1 MSDWTSCQTGYL
13 FLLIGANPLPNY
25 MAALLL
31 AQDGGTVYL
40 LHSGGARGTGSV
52 ARRLEQA
59 IKNQRPKLTVIL
71 WEIDEADG
79 GRIASEMKEVLDQ
92 VNPGVSVGLHYSGG
106 TKAMA
111 VHVYRAVEEKFPNGV
126 FSYLDARTLSLI
138 VDPRGANPTCSIH
151 VGQACTVKLDEL
163 VTLHGYDKPAIR
175 REPFQPSLCRDLVQ
189 IHSHSDSLG
198 QWQKWLNQERLE
210 SLPDLSQYPL
220 LQGAIAAF
228 DQLCGG
234 SATPGLVAQQLW
246 HERLDSC
253 KNWLRGPWL
262 EEYVLWSVEQVAPDC
277 DIGDNYGIDLKLK
290 KRGMHEFQLDVAAIR
305 GYQLFALS
313 CMASDRKEKCKE
325 HLLEAYVR
333 ARQMGGD
340 EARVGLVCC
349 YHDPA
354 ALQQEI
360 EETWFTEGR
369 VRVFGQEDLA
379 SLPACLQGWFET
391 ANDPLIVQGG
401 GQQ

>member
-1 MSDWTSCQTGYL
+1 MSDWTSYQTDHL
-13 FLLIGANPLPNY
+13 FLLIGTNPLPNY
-25 MAALLL
+25 VAALLL
-31 AQDGGTVYL
+31 ARDDGTVYL

-52 ARRLEQA
+52 ACRLEQA
-59 IKNQRPKLTVIL
+59 IKNQRPELSVIP

-79 GRIASEMKEVLDQ
+79 GRIASKMKEILKQ
-92 VNPGVSVGLHYSGG
+92 VDPGVSAGLHYSGG

-151 VGQACTVKLDEL
+151 VGQACTIKLDEL
-163 VTLHGYDKPAIR
+163 VTLHGYGKPVIR
-175 REPFQPSLCRDLVQ
+175 REPFQAGLCQALIQV
-189 IHSHSDSLG
+189 HSDPTSFS
-198 QWQKWLNQERLE
+198 QWREWCNGEKF
-210 SLPDLSQYPL
+210 STLPDTLRYPL
-220 LQGAIAAF
+220 LQSINAAF

-234 SATPGLVAQQLW
+234 SATPELVAHQLGQ
-246 HERLDSC
+246 EKLASC
-253 KNWLRGPWL
+253 SKWLIGEWL
-262 EEYVLWSVEQVAPDC
+262 EEYTLWAIRQVAPVC
-277 DIGDNYGIDLKLK
+277 GIGENYGIDIALK
-290 KRGMHEFQLDVAAIR
+290 RQGGHEFQLDVAAIR

-313 CMASDRKEKCKE
+313 CTTSDKPERSKE

-349 YHDPA
+349 YHDPE
-354 ALQQEI
+354 ALRQEI

-369 VRVFGQEDLA
+369 VRVFGQGDLA
-379 SLPACLQGWFET
+379 SLPACLQEWFET
-391 ANDPLIVQGG
+391 ANDPLIAQGG
-401 GQQ
+401 E

>member
-1 MSDWTSCQTGYL
+1 MSGWTSYQTDHL
-13 FLLIGANPLPNY
+13 FLLIGTNPLPNY
-25 MAALLL
+25 VAAFLL
-31 AQDGGTVYL
+31 ARNGGTVYL
-40 LHSGGARGTGSV
+40 LHSGGDRGTGNV
-52 ARRLEQA
+52 AEKLKQA
-59 IKNQRPKLTVIL
+59 IQNQRLKLKVIPR
-71 WEIDEADG
+71 EIDEADG
-79 GRIASEMKEVLDQ
+79 GRIVSKMEEILNQ
-92 VNPGVSVGLHYSGG
+92 VESDASVGLHYSGG

-111 VHVYRAVEEKFPNGV
+111 VHVYRAVEQKLPNGI

-151 VGQACTVKLDEL
+151 IGQACTVELDEL

-198 QWQKWLNQERLE
+198 QWQKWLNQEKLE

-228 DQLCGG
+228 DQLCGS
-234 SATPGLVAQQLW
+234 SATPGLVAQQLG

-253 KNWLRGPWL
+253 KNWLRGAWL
-262 EEYVLWSVEQVAPDC
+262 EEYVLWSIEQVAPDC
-277 DIGDNYGIDLKLK
+277 GIGDNYGIDLKLK
-290 KRGMHEFQLDVAAIR
+290 KRGGHEFQLDVAAIR

-313 CMASDRKEKCKE
+313 CMSSDRKEKCKE

-349 YHDPA
+349 YRDPA

-369 VRVFGQEDLA
+369 VRVFGQGDLA
-379 SLPACLQGWFET
+379 SLPTCLQEWFET
-391 ANDPLIVQGG
+391 ANDPLIAQGG
-401 GQQ
+401 QR